1 MDDAPLTHDVP
12 FPMPMRVVLCAVGA
26 FLLYIV
32 PHDLW
37 REVWPWNGLSPVFGA
52 MVLAGVSGGV
62 MAVYTAL
69 FAPALT
75 LTFRPGVLEVGTVT
89 PWGRRRQRVPVSSIA
104 GIGVEHV
111 TDSDGPDTW
120 RVTISPSAGP
130 RLSSRSFTSQQEA
143 EDLARALRAKL
154 GM

>member
-1 MDDAPLTHDVP
+1 MPL
-12 FPMPMRVVLCAVGA
+12 RVVLSAVGA
-26 FLLYIV
+26 FLVYIV

-37 REVWPWNGLSPVFGA
+37 RGVWPWNGLSPVFGA

-75 LTFRPGVLEVGTVT
+75 LTFRPGVLDVGAVT
-89 PWGRRRQRVPVSSIA
+89 PWGRRQQSLPVSSIA
-104 GIGVEHV
+104 RIGVEYI

-120 RVTISPSAGP
+120 RVNISPVTGR
-130 RLSSRSFTSQQEA
+130 RLSSRSFTSEQEA
-143 EDLARALRAKL
+143 ESLATEMRTAL